1 MKRVGIVLMGICF
14 MVCCTTS
21 AHAWFGSKKK
31 DAAPESEQPAT
42 TEKAKKAAPGKAAPA
57 ESKADSEAIKAF
69 LAKQEIVKKK
79 MVQLNNTEWQLELTP
94 ITGKGKKESDIAT
107 FKNNQV
113 VLTNF
118 SKKGFPATNLT
129 LTVQDD
135 GSIVWETMQ
144 TSEKNGMCFWRGEM
158 DKTMMTMRGVV
169 SNRIDDKTKFD
180 YSFASTARKVLAADK

>member
-14 MVCCTTS
+14 MVSCAS
-21 AHAWFGSKKK
+21 PAHAWFGGKKK
-31 DAAPESEQPAT
+31 DAATGEQSAT
-42 TEKAKKAAPGKAAPA
+42 TEKAKKASPKEAAAP

-79 MVQLNNTEWQLELTP
+79 MAQLNDTEWQLELTP
-94 ITGKGKKESDIAT
+94 ITGKGKKEADVAT

-113 VLTNF
+113 VLANF

-135 GSIVWETMQ
+135 GSVVWETMQ

-169 SNRIDDKTKFD
+169 SNRIDDKTKLD
-180 YSFASTARKVLAADK
+180 YSFASTARKVLSADK